1 MAMLYLNF
9 HRRITQDIYRSTPEL
24 FKEVEYKAGR
34 KYPANNW
41 GIKVLVDGQQVK
53 QY

>member
-1 MAMLYLNF
+1 MASLYLGF
-9 HRRITQDIYRSTPEL
+9 HRRVTQDIYRATPEL
-24 FKEVEYKAGR
+24 FKEVEYEGGKGF
-34 KYPANNW
+34 PANNW